1 MVEEPSLSRRTRQ
14 RWHSAP
20 GDRRRAT
27 SLRVAALACTMA
39 AVVLAGCSNKNVTR
53 VDPETVTDRSGA
65 WNDTDSRLVA
75 NKLIA
80 ESLTD
85 PWIERYTEMNGGEP
99 PTVIVGSF
107 RNRTTEHIPVETF
120 VRDIE
125 YAFVNSGA
133 VRVVANSEE
142 RDEIREERADQQAN
156 SQAGSR
162 AALGMELGANYIM
175 QGELQAIQ
183 DEEETVRFGLTRNEK
198 IVFYQVDATIIDLET
213 NVMVWAGQEKIKKY
227 IERKPLGL

>member
-1 MVEEPSLSRRTRQ
+1 MVQQPSLARRTPIRWRIATMIPRTARQ
-14 RWHSAP
+14 AVTFGIAP
-20 GDRRRAT
+20 LLA
-27 SLRVAALACTMA
+27 VAF
-39 AVVLAGCSNKNVTR
+39 LAGCSNKHVTR
-53 VDPETVTDRSGA
+53 VDPETVTDLSGS

-80 ESLTD
+80 ESLTNT
-85 PWIERYTEMNGGEP
+85 WIEKYTAMHGGEP
-99 PTVIVGSF
+99 PTVIVGDF
-107 RNRTTEHIPVETF
+107 RNRTTEHIPVNTF

-142 RDEIREERADQQAN
+142 RDEIRAEREDQQTNAQSTN
-156 SQAGSR
+156 R
-162 AALGMELGANYIM
+162 ATLGMELGANYIM

-183 DEEETVRFGLTRNEK
+183 DEEETVRFGAKRNEA
-198 IVFYQVDATIIDLET
+198 IIFYQVDATIIDLET

-227 IERKPLGL
+227 IERKPFGL

>member
-1 MVEEPSLSRRTRQ
+1 MANVPSFDHRSPRPWRYAGKAWRP
-14 RWHSAP
+14 AP
-20 GDRRRAT
+20 IRGGGSFIAI
-27 SLRVAALACTMA
+27 ALVML
-39 AVVLAGCSNKNVTR
+39 VAGCSNKHVTR
-53 VDPETVTDRSGA
+53 VDPETVTDLSGS

-80 ESLTD
+80 ESLTN

-107 RNRTTEHIPVETF
+107 QNRTTEHIPVNTF

-133 VRVVANSEE
+133 VRVVASSEE
-142 RDEIREERADQQAN
+142 RDEIRSERDDQQSNA
-156 SQAGSR
+156 QDGSR
-162 AALGMELGANYIM
+162 ARLGMELGANYIM

-183 DEEETVRFGLTRNEK
+183 DEEETTRFGATRKEQ

>member
-1 MVEEPSLSRRTRQ
+1 MGEESSFVDRSPEFSRYATAFSRSAHTYARSSL
-14 RWHSAP
+14 
-20 GDRRRAT
+20 
-27 SLRVAALACTMA
+27 AALGLIA
-39 AVVLAGCSNKNVTR
+39 VLAGCSNKHVTR
-53 VDPETVTDRSGA
+53 VDPETVTDLSGS

-80 ESLTD
+80 ESLSD

-99 PTVIVGSF
+99 PTVIIGTF
-107 RNRTTEHIPVETF
+107 RNRTTEHIPVNTF

-133 VRVVANSEE
+133 VRVVASSKE
-142 RDEIREERADQQAN
+142 RDEIRGERDDQQSNA
-156 SQAGSR
+156 QAGSR
-162 AALGMELGANYIM
+162 ATLGMELGANYIM

-183 DEEETVRFGLTRNEK
+183 DEESTTRFGATRKEA